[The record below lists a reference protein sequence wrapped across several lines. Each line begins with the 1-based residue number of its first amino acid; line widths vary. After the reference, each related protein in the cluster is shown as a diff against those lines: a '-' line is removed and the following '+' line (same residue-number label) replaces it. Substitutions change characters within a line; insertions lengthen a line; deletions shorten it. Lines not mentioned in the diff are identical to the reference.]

1 MLLTITTSHR
11 PATDLGHLLHKHP
24 DRHQFEEFW
33 FGRVHVFYPEASPD
47 RCTAAILLEVDPIG
61 LVRNRRRHH
70 DAALEQYVNDRPYVA
85 SSFLSVAL
93 ARMFQT
99 ALGGR
104 CKARPELAAEPIGLT
119 ARLSVIK
126 CRGGGDLVRTLFE
139 PLGYTVETRH
149 HPLDERFVEWGAG
162 AYHTV
167 TLSGHQRLADLLRH
181 LYVLVPVLDD
191 DKHYFVGDDEVDK
204 LLGKGAGWLDQHP
217 ARNLI
222 TRRYLKHQRGL
233 ARQAIDRLVR
243 EEGPD
248 PDRQDER
255 AAAEEQEVE
264 RPLSLD
270 EQRLGS
276 VLAALQAAGARSV
289 VDLGCGEGKLLRRLL
304 AVPSFERIVGLDVS
318 NRALARAA
326 DRLRLEH
333 MPPRKRARIE
343 LLQGALTYRDQR
355 LAGFD
360 AAAVVEVIEHLDA
373 HRLDSFARVLFE
385 HTRPA
390 VVVLTTP
397 NREYNAR
404 FDNLAAGELRH
415 RDHRFE
421 WTRAEFAS
429 WCRAQADRF
438 GYRVRQLPV
447 GQVDP
452 DLGPPTQMAVFNLGS
467 AAEEPA

>member
-1 MLLTITTSHR
+1 MLLTITTSHQ

-104 CKARPELAAEPIGLT
+104 CKARPELAAEPIELT

-126 CRGGGDLVRTLFE
+126 CRGGADLVRTLFE

-181 LYVLVPVLDD
+181 FYVLVPVLDD

-204 LLGKGAGWLDQHP
+204 LLGKGAG
-217 ARNLI
+217 
-222 TRRYLKHQRGL
+222 
-233 ARQAIDRLVR
+233 
-243 EEGPD
+243 
-248 PDRQDER
+248 
-255 AAAEEQEVE
+255 
-264 RPLSLD
+264 
-270 EQRLGS
+270 
-276 VLAALQAAGARSV
+276 
-289 VDLGCGEGKLLRRLL
+289 
-304 AVPSFERIVGLDVS
+304 
-318 NRALARAA
+318 
-326 DRLRLEH
+326 
-333 MPPRKRARIE
+333 
-343 LLQGALTYRDQR
+343 
-355 LAGFD
+355 
-360 AAAVVEVIEHLDA
+360 
-373 HRLDSFARVLFE
+373 
-385 HTRPA
+385 
-390 VVVLTTP
+390 
-397 NREYNAR
+397 
-404 FDNLAAGELRH
+404 
-415 RDHRFE
+415 
-421 WTRAEFAS
+421 
-429 WCRAQADRF
+429 
-438 GYRVRQLPV
+438 
-447 GQVDP
+447 
-452 DLGPPTQMAVFNLGS
+452 
-467 AAEEPA
+467 